1 MLPFVE
7 NIYASES
14 FLSFTA
20 KDCNR
25 LSFINNFL
33 KENALHGRVLEV
45 SGAHHIYVSFPN
57 AAYNPMFK
65 QKLILAHYDRAGGS
79 YGAND
84 NSSSVFA
91 LLHFA
96 VRLKAEHNFHNIR
109 IIFTDKEEG
118 EGTSSVCNQGSF
130 PVAQAIKRLFLAGD
144 IEVYVF
150 DSTGRGSV
158 AVIGAFDFPEGA
170 DERMKREY
178 EALKSKCISLVKSVT
193 GKYMEL
199 PVGFSDNASFMAH
212 GIPSV
217 LITMLPD
224 EEVHSYLRALQ
235 KVEPLR
241 DFVMNHNVGKGYTR
255 ESLFALLP
263 ETWKFFHTD
272 ADAPAS
278 LEKRS
283 FKLISLILD
292 KLAAR
297 KTLCT

>member
-1 MLPFVE
+1 ME
-7 NIYASES
+7 NIYTSES
-14 FLSFTA
+14 FLAFTA

-25 LSFINNFL
+25 FKFINDFL
-33 KENALHGRVLEV
+33 KENDLEETTL
-45 SGAHHIYVSFPN
+45 SASDARHIYVSFPDS
-57 AAYNPMFK
+57 AYNAMFK

-96 VRLKAEHNFHNIR
+96 VRLKCRKNFHNIR

-118 EGTSSVCNQGSF
+118 EGTESVCNQGSF
-130 PVAQAIKRLFLAGD
+130 LVAEAIKRIFPSGG

-150 DSTGRGSV
+150 DSTGRGST
-158 AVIGAFDFPEGA
+158 AVIGAFDFPEKV
-170 DERMKREY
+170 DVRMKSEY
-178 EALKSKCISLVKSVT
+178 ETLKNKCISLVKSVT

-224 EEVHSYLRALQ
+224 KEVHEYLRALQ
-235 KVEPLR
+235 KVPPLR
-241 DFVMNHNVGKGYTR
+241 DFVMNHNVASGYTK
-255 ESLFALLP
+255 ESLSALLP

-272 ADAPAS
+272 SDSPSS

-283 FKLISLILD
+283 FKLISLMLD
-292 KLAAR
+292 KLADR
-297 KTLCT
+297 KTLCI